1 MSATM
6 LLVNLLGAVALLL
19 WGMRM
24 VRTGAQ
30 RAFGQKLQRFMGQWL
45 QNRFAAFGAGLG
57 VTTLVQSSTATCLM
71 TADFAAR
78 NVVTLSVALAIMLGA
93 DVGTSLVAQ
102 IFSFDISWAS
112 PLLLFAGF
120 VVFSSSNMKRT
131 RSIARML
138 MGLGLI
144 LLALKLIVQTS
155 EPLRSSETIL
165 VIISALDG
173 EPLIAIL
180 VAALL
185 TWLAHSS
192 LATVLLI
199 CSLAG
204 VGAIPVNLALTMV
217 IGANLGGALP
227 PIMATLGGP
236 RSGRAVA
243 VGNGAF
249 KLLGCLAALPLMPYF
264 LPYLTQFDP
273 DPVRMAVNAHTMFNI
288 MLAVI
293 FLPLTS
299 VAAILV
305 DRWLPKDEQAET
317 DTKPFIRTLDFR
329 ENLDPAISLSNA
341 SREVLRMG
349 DLVDGM
355 LEDSMTAMIQ
365 GGDPRQIE
373 QIALKDDQV
382 DEVYEAVKLYLAA
395 VRRESLDEDESL
407 QCGEIMAFCT
417 NLEHIG
423 DIIENIVDLAVKKQQ
438 RALDFSDEGEAEL
451 NRLYR
456 RVHDNL
462 RLALGVFISGDMVM
476 ARKLMQEKDE
486 LRILEREA
494 TDNHYQRL
502 EEGRPETI
510 ETSAMHLDII
520 RDLKRINAHLTSVA
534 YPILEQ
540 SGELRQSRLRSGKKS
555 KNVSGKADPRPV

>member
-204 VGAIPVNLALTMV
+204 AGAIPVNLALTMV

-264 LPYLTQFDP
+264 LPYLIQFDP

-299 VAAILV
+299 VAANLV
-305 DRWLPKDEQAET
+305 DRWLPKEEQAET
-317 DTKPFIRTLDFR
+317 DSKPFIRTLDFR
-329 ENLDPAISLSNA
+329 EDLDPAISLSNA

-355 LEDSMTAMIQ
+355 LEDSMNALIK

-423 DIIENIVDLAVKKQQ
+423 DIIEK
-438 RALDFSDEGEAEL
+438 
-451 NRLYR
+451 YR
-456 RVHDNL
+456 
-462 RLALGVFISGDMVM
+462 
-476 ARKLMQEKDE
+476 
-486 LRILEREA
+486 
-494 TDNHYQRL
+494 
-502 EEGRPETI
+502 
-510 ETSAMHLDII
+510 
-520 RDLKRINAHLTSVA
+520 
-534 YPILEQ
+534 
-540 SGELRQSRLRSGKKS
+540 
-555 KNVSGKADPRPV
+555 